1 MIRLVHIGRVDEM
14 TDPSVPIGSPSS
26 PALGTSVHTEF
37 ARRFGTAPGGVWSAP
52 GRVNLIG
59 EHTDYNGGWV
69 LPFAIA
75 LRTYAAAARRTDD
88 TDDTVRVFSGTT
100 GQSAEFPVATQP
112 GEVGGWAAYVA
123 GVVWSLRCSGYDVA
137 GADLVVDGELPLGA
151 GLSSSA
157 ALECAVAMALAG
169 LAELDLDPAE
179 VARLG
184 QRAENGYVGVPSGG
198 MDQLAAVHGRPDH
211 LLLIDMREPV
221 VEQVP
226 AAFAAAGLSLLL
238 VDTTVRHQLADS
250 GYATRRAQ
258 CEEAAATLGVPQLR
272 DVDEAQVDR
281 LGDPVLRRRAR
292 HVVTENNRVQD
303 AVRLLRGGQGGLDT
317 AAAGAL
323 GALLTASHRSLRD
336 DFEISVDELDLA
348 VDVALAHGALGAR
361 LTGGGFGGCVLA
373 LVPAELVSSV
383 STACQDAFAT
393 AGWASPHCFEVTPAG
408 GARRESLDP

>member
-26 PALGTSVHTEF
+26 PALGASVHAEF

-75 LRTYAAAARRTDD
+75 LRTYAAAARR

-137 GADLVVDGELPLGA
+137 GADLVVDGDLPLGA

-169 LAELDLDPAE
+169 LAELDLGPAE

-211 LLLIDMREPV
+211 LLLIDMRGPV

-258 CEEAAATLGVPQLR
+258 CEEAAAALGVPQLR
-272 DVDEAQVDR
+272 DADEAQADR
-281 LGDPVLRRRAR
+281 LGDPLLRRRAR
-292 HVVTENNRVQD
+292 HVVTENARVQD
-303 AVRLLRGGQGGLDT
+303 AVRLLRGGEGGLDA

-348 VDVALAHGALGAR
+348 VEVALAHGALGAR
-361 LTGGGFGGCVLA
+361 MTGGGFGGCVVA
-373 LVPAELVSSV
+373 LLPADLVGRV
-383 STACQDAFAT
+383 STACADAFAG
-393 AGWASPHCFEVTPAG
+393 AGFAAPGCFEVTPAG
-408 GARRESLDP
+408 GAQHEPVDA